1 MMASDHKPGRG
12 PPPGSVG
19 RGSRVRSSLQRTGVG
34 SALSGYS
41 PERERA
47 RIRGVRLAATG
58 ERGGMMRKAKTP
70 TIVDVAAA
78 AGVSK
83 SAVSRA
89 LLGQGEVSPATRK
102 KVEAAAKRLGYVANA
117 MARGLVS
124 SRTRTLGVVLRD
136 VRKPYYAYLQ
146 AGTQAQAERRGYR
159 IVTTTNAGKLEVEDA
174 LDEITNLISLQ
185 VDGLIIAPARL
196 PSEEYVDFLERIP
209 IVIAGRRETHRGISS
224 VACDDN
230 EGGRALAQHLLD
242 LGHRKIAVLLVDTS
256 YSLRYSSRGLAMIDG
271 IRTGGGTPA
280 VWEMPTDHDAAET
293 LTAHLDDS
301 DVTAIMCP
309 TDASAV
315 TALEVLRLRG
325 GSAPTDYSVTGY
337 DGFGPLSAPYVG
349 LTTFRT
355 PIEEMGRTAVDLL
368 VDRVEGST
376 DQDRF
381 VSLRGDVIPGRTTR
395 GFIRSTA

>member
-1 MMASDHKPGRG
+1 
-12 PPPGSVG
+12 
-19 RGSRVRSSLQRTGVG
+19 
-34 SALSGYS
+34 
-41 PERERA
+41 
-47 RIRGVRLAATG
+47 
-58 ERGGMMRKAKTP
+58 MRKAKTP

-102 KVEAAAKRLGYVANA
+102 KIEEAAKRLGYVANA

-159 IVTTTNAGKLEVEDA
+159 IVTTTNAGLLEVDDA

-196 PSEEYVDFLERIP
+196 PSEEYVSFLERIP
-209 IVIAGRRETHRGISS
+209 IVVAGRRETNRGISS

-230 EGGRALAQHLLD
+230 EGGHTLAQHLLE
-242 LGHRKIAVLLVDTS
+242 LGHRRIAVLLVDTS

-271 IRTGGGTPA
+271 VRAGGGTPI

-293 LTAHLDDS
+293 VMAHLDEA

-309 TDASAV
+309 TDAAAMAV
-315 TALEVLRLRG
+315 LEVLRQRSE
-325 GSAPTDYSVTGY
+325 SALTDYSVTGY
-337 DGFGPLSAPYVG
+337 DGFGPLAAPFIG

-368 VDRVEGST
+368 VDQIEGHT
-376 DQDRF
+376 DEDRF
-381 VSLRGDVIPGRTTR
+381 VSLRGKVVKGRTAHESVR
-395 GFIRSTA
+395 ALS